1 MLMSMVSHLL
11 CAWFVFLLP
20 SYSTYKSL
28 SSPLSGEL
36 QGLSMYWAVVG
47 AFIAVESTIGPFIS
61 WLPFYW
67 EARTLFL
74 LYLSLPQIQGST
86 YIYKTYLEPFCSKN
100 EAELDSTIASAQN
113 NVLGFLQSRISMLI
127 ELLWTILNKTPI
139 TKHPQAAREDQAGQ
153 QLYSLESVKG
163 LWTSY
168 GPAIMGGLSKYS
180 MKPSS
185 SPDTTAKQATHASAA
200 DINHNAGHAPEAN
213 SEST

>member
-11 CAWFVFLLP
+11 CAWFAFLLP
-20 SYSTYKSL
+20 SYSTYKAL

-36 QGLSMYWAVVG
+36 QSLSMYWAVVG
-47 AFIAVESTIGPFIS
+47 AFIAIESTIGSFVS

-100 EAELDSTIASAQN
+100 EAELDSGIASAQD

-127 ELLWTILNKTPI
+127 DLLWTILNKTPI
-139 TKHPQAAREDQAGQ
+139 TKQPQAAREGQPGQ
-153 QLYSLESVKG
+153 QPYSLESVKG

-168 GPAIMGGLSKYS
+168 GPTIMGALSKSS

-185 SPDTTAKQATHASAA
+185 SPDTVVKQATYASGA
-200 DINHNAGHAPEAN
+200 DVNHDGEQTPEAR

>member
-11 CAWFVFLLP
+11 CAWFAFLLP
-20 SYSTYKSL
+20 SYSTYKAL

-47 AFIAVESTIGPFIS
+47 AFIAIESTIGPFVS

-67 EARTLFL
+67 ESRTLFL

-100 EAELDSTIASAQN
+100 EAELDSGIASAQN

-127 ELLWTILNKTPI
+127 DLLWTILNKTPI
-139 TKHPQAAREDQAGQ
+139 TKQPQVTREGQPGQ
-153 QLYSLESVKG
+153 QFYSLESVKG

-168 GPAIMGGLSKYS
+168 GPAIMGGLSKS
-180 MKPSS
+180 STKPSS
-185 SPDTTAKQATHASAA
+185 SPDTVAKQATYTSGAKV
-200 DINHNAGHAPEAN
+200 NHDGGQAPEAR